1 VDTGGGP
8 LHNQGKVHI
17 KGTAPARGRAR
28 MDDQLH
34 VTADGS
40 TLRIG
45 GQLDVRCISELR
57 NALYDHLETHP
68 GHVVLDLSE
77 VEAADLTVL
86 KMLAVASR
94 MANRAGHRVT
104 VRDCPDGVRRLLHL
118 AHLRGLVTVESSV
131 ESA

>member
-1 VDTGGGP
+1 
-8 LHNQGKVHI
+8 
-17 KGTAPARGRAR
+17 
-28 MDDQLH
+28 MDLI
-34 VTADGS
+34 TDGS

-45 GQLDVRCISELR
+45 GQLDVRSVTELR
-57 NALYDHLETHP
+57 NAIYDHLDAHP

-118 AHLRGLVTVESSV
+118 AHLRDLMTVED
-131 ESA
+131 SAAETA

>member
-1 VDTGGGP
+1 
-8 LHNQGKVHI
+8 
-17 KGTAPARGRAR
+17 
-28 MDDQLH
+28 MDGQLELA
-34 VTADGS
+34 TDGS

-45 GQLDVRCISELR
+45 GQLDVRCVTELR
-57 NALYDHLETHP
+57 EAVYDHLEANP

-94 MANRAGHRVT
+94 MANQAGHRVT

-118 AHLRGLVTVESSV
+118 AHLRGLMTVED
-131 ESA
+131 SAAETA

>member
-1 VDTGGGP
+1 
-8 LHNQGKVHI
+8 
-17 KGTAPARGRAR
+17 
-28 MDDQLH
+28 MDI
-34 VTADGS
+34 TTEGS

-45 GQLDVRCISELR
+45 GQLDVRCITELR
-57 NALYDHLETHP
+57 NAIYDHLDAHP

-118 AHLRGLVTVESSV
+118 AHLRGLMTVED
-131 ESA
+131 SAAETA

>member
-1 VDTGGGP
+1 
-8 LHNQGKVHI
+8 
-17 KGTAPARGRAR
+17 
-28 MDDQLH
+28 MDGQLDLA
-34 VTADGS
+34 TDGS

-57 NALYDHLETHP
+57 TAVYDHIEANP

-77 VEAADLTVL
+77 VESADLTVL

-94 MANRAGHRVT
+94 MANQSGHRVT

-118 AHLRGLVTVESSV
+118 AHLRGLMTVESSA

>member
-1 VDTGGGP
+1 ME
-8 LHNQGKVHI
+8 L
-17 KGTAPARGRAR
+17 GTE
-28 MDDQLH
+28 
-34 VTADGS
+34 GS

-45 GQLDVRCISELR
+45 GQLDVRCVTELR
-57 NALYDHLETHP
+57 NAVYDHLDANP

-94 MANRAGHRVT
+94 NANRAGHRVT

-118 AHLRGLVTVESSV
+118 THLRGLMTVED
-131 ESA
+131 SAAETA

>member
-1 VDTGGGP
+1 M
-8 LHNQGKVHI
+8 Q
-17 KGTAPARGRAR
+17 
-28 MDDQLH
+28 DQLDL
-34 VTADGS
+34 TTEGS

-57 NALYDHLETHP
+57 TAVYDHLEAHP

-77 VEAADLTVL
+77 VESADLTVL

-104 VRDCPDGVRRLLHL
+104 VQDCPDGVRRLLHL
-118 AHLRGLVTVESSV
+118 AHLRGLVTVESSADAG
-131 ESA
+131 EPETA

>member
-1 VDTGGGP
+1 
-8 LHNQGKVHI
+8 
-17 KGTAPARGRAR
+17 
-28 MDDQLH
+28 MDL
-34 VTADGS
+34 TTDGS

-45 GQLDVRCISELR
+45 GQLDVRSVTELR
-57 NALYDHLETHP
+57 NAIYDHLDAHP

-118 AHLRGLVTVESSV
+118 AHLRDLMTVED
-131 ESA
+131 SAAETA

>member
-1 VDTGGGP
+1 M
-8 LHNQGKVHI
+8 H
-17 KGTAPARGRAR
+17 
-28 MDDQLH
+28 DQLEL
-34 VTADGS
+34 TTDGA

-45 GQLDVRCISELR
+45 GQLDVRCITELR
-57 NALYDHLETHP
+57 EAVYDHLEANP

-94 MANRAGHRVT
+94 MANQAGHRVT

-118 AHLRGLVTVESSV
+118 AHLRGLMTVED
-131 ESA
+131 SAAETA

>member
-1 VDTGGGP
+1 
-8 LHNQGKVHI
+8 
-17 KGTAPARGRAR
+17 
-28 MDDQLH
+28 MDLI
-34 VTADGS
+34 TDGS

-45 GQLDVRCISELR
+45 GQLDVRSVTELR
-57 NALYDHLETHP
+57 NAIYDHLDAHP

-118 AHLRGLVTVESSV
+118 AHLRGLMTVED
-131 ESA
+131 SAAETA